1 MCETRGLLNKISR
14 ANIEQKE
21 VEACVFTSIHNTA
34 YFSNY
39 IYCSMALRSCCWT
52 SWEGDNH
59 IFLVED
65 ILFAG
70 KARYDNKHN

>member
-1 MCETRGLLNKISR
+1 MCETSGLLNKISR
-14 ANIEQKE
+14 ANMEQKE

-59 IFLVED
+59 IFFGVW
-65 ILFAG
+65 
-70 KARYDNKHN
+70 RTSSSQV